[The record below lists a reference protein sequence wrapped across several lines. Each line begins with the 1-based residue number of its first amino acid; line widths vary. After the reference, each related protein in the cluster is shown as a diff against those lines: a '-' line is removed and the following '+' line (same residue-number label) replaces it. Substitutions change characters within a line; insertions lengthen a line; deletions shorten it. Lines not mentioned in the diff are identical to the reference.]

1 MQCHKVRNILITD
14 GLDGEWS
21 ETQRRRVEAHL
32 AQCPEC
38 GAFARELQG
47 AAAEPFMDMPRQD
60 VPSDLL
66 ADIHRDLRVRVQA
79 RRSVFKNLIEYW
91 WQTVSARPALA
102 FVPAAVVGLIVLLSV
117 FQPPRVAT
125 QVALQDLS
133 EDSYLMYLAS
143 YAEDGNG
150 SDGYGT
156 VIEEVFL

>member
-1 MQCHKVRNILITD
+1 MQCHKVQEILITD

-21 ETQRRRVEAHL
+21 AAQRRKVEAHL

-38 GAFARELQG
+38 GAFARELQA

-66 ADIHRDLRVRVQA
+66 ADIHRDVRVRVQA
-79 RRSVFKNLIEYW
+79 RRSVFENLIEYW
-91 WQTVSARPALA
+91 WQTVSARPVLA
-102 FVPAAVVGLIVLLSV
+102 FVPAAVVGLVVLVNVLEP
-117 FQPPRVAT
+117 FRVKT
-125 QVALQDLS
+125 QIAAQDLS